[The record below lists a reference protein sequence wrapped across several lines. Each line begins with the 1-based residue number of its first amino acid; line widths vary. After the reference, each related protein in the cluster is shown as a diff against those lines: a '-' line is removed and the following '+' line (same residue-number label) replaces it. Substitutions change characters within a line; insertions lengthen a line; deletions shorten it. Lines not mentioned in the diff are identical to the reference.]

1 MFELEQ
7 IRLGL
12 SAYDEKLEE
21 MGASLWRRWRKGE
34 DNRIR
39 RAFRRPWILGGFGEK
54 SENIATIEGAEK

>member
-21 MGASLWRRWRKGE
+21 MGASLWRRWREGE
-34 DNRIR
+34 DHWIR
-39 RAFRRPWILGGFGEK
+39 RTFCWPWILEWSGKEP
-54 SENIATIEGAEK
+54 ENTAAAERAEK

>member
-12 SAYDEKLEE
+12 TAYDEKLEE
-21 MGASLWRRWRKGE
+21 MGASLWRCRRKGE

-39 RAFRRPWILGGFGEK
+39 RAFRRPRILGRLGK
-54 SENIATIEGAEK
+54 KPENIATIEGAEK